1 MNLTKACPSNND
13 KSCQVSCQDPSNS
26 NQCVVL
32 QSTLIDGS
40 PCGYGGTCISGNC
53 KPGTWWEFFKV
64 CVHVTPVLLPELTSG
79 EFVQSWYTHNLQIS
93 IPVTIVVAII
103 VILILWGITRCK
115 SFMSPLLGLL
125 RLNVWVCRHHAVMS
139 LLKGTKTPTDF
150 KLPRPA
156 ADELQPHRNGPP
168 KQRHATLVRPE
179 CASPRRCRRRAT
191 ASLLALAA
199 LATLPQRLC
208 PLASAAATATAT
220 LQPHE
225 WSEWRAR
232 PPAVRECPE
241 RAVDVERFEVLALER
256 RTR

>member
-1 MNLTKACPSNND
+1 ML
-13 KSCQVSCQDPSNS
+13 
-26 NQCVVL
+26 
-32 QSTLIDGS
+32 
-40 PCGYGGTCISGNC
+40 
-53 KPGTWWEFFKV
+53 
-64 CVHVTPVLLPELTSG
+64 VLLLDLTSV
-79 EFVQSWYTHNLQIS
+79 ESVQSWYTHNLQIS

-103 VILILWGITRCK
+103 VILILWGITRCE
-115 SFMSPLLGLL
+115 SSMSPFSDSP
-125 RLNVWVCRHHAVMS
+125 RLNVGVCRHHAVMS